1 MDLVKL
7 VHHNFK
13 FHGLYGYVYNQSV
26 KVLRKYFNQYIE
38 FAIIERIESIILAPW
53 CSG

>member
-1 MDLVKL
+1 M
-7 VHHNFK
+7 
-13 FHGLYGYVYNQSV
+13 VYMV
-26 KVLRKYFNQYIE
+26 MCVTRVLEVLRKYFNQYIE